1 MATFGQVARVFSFGA
16 LGGYLVQ
23 LLLPEIDQIAQHLK
37 IDQFIRIA
45 FVFKE
50 QGQRQRRLVFRLGAI
65 DQIAKVAAQPFIN
78 KGVFDQMQVSQIN
91 LLRHGRWQVM
101 AQKISRHLRMT

>member
-1 MATFGQVARVFSFGA
+1 MRTSSSRCAR
-16 LGGYLVQ
+16 
-23 LLLPEIDQIAQHLK
+23 
-37 IDQFIRIA
+37 
-45 FVFKE
+45 
-50 QGQRQRRLVFRLGAI
+50 
-65 DQIAKVAAQPFIN
+65 